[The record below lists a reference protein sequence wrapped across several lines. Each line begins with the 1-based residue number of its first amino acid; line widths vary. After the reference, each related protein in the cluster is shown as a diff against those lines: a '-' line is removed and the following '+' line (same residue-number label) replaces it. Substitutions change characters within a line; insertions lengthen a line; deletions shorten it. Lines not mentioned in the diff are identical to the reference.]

1 MTFVPPDREERPM
14 TDAALALLDGS
25 AAVLREIAPGL
36 PGDARY
42 AALLT
47 ASAVAT
53 ARRDVALAPRIAA
66 ARAELPADPAAIR
79 AGRHDGDRALYDRL
93 LALAE
98 LRAWIADPGSAPA
111 PTPTPEAGA

>member
-1 MTFVPPDREERPM
+1 M

-25 AAVLREIAPGL
+25 AAVLREIAPSL
-36 PGDARY
+36 TGDARY

-53 ARRDVALAPRIAA
+53 ARRDIALAPRIAA
-66 ARAELPADPAAIR
+66 ARAGLPVAAADIR

-93 LALAE
+93 LAHAA
-98 LRAWIADPGSAPA
+98 LRAWVADPASAPDPDPA
-111 PTPTPEAGA
+111 ARPEAGA